1 MGFFSFFFG
10 DDEQLDQ
17 QQQQAA
23 VAAAGQAARTLD
35 IESAI
40 QAHES
45 WKQRLD
51 DCLHGRTGEHLKVAQ
66 VCDDHACTLGQ
77 WIYSDGERLLGQYA
91 TFTQLRMSHQQFHQT
106 ASHVLEL
113 NQQGLRSEAEHM
125 LHTDFDKLS
134 HIVVKRL
141 HDLKALR

>member
-10 DDEQLDQ
+10 DDEHLDQ

-23 VAAAGQAARTLD
+23 VTAAGQATRTLD
-35 IESAI
+35 IDSAI
-40 QAHES
+40 QAHEG

-51 DCLHGRTGEHLKVAQ
+51 DSLHGRSGAHLHVSQ
-66 VCDDHACTLGQ
+66 VCDDHSCTLGQ
-77 WIYSDGERLLGQYA
+77 WIYGDGARLLGEYA

-106 ASHVLEL
+106 AGHVLEL
-113 NQQGLRSEAEHM
+113 SQQGLKSEAERM

-134 HIVVKRL
+134 NTVVKRL
-141 HDLKALR
+141 RDLKALS